1 MALRLAVMSM
11 RVYWREM
18 ASLSCPMMSR
28 ATASLTPAF
37 LSILVAVCRKQW
49 KLSLLTS
56 LFAPLPL
63 PVLWWFLSSTSPA
76 LTMIFL
82 NWALV
87 GPEVLLL
94 TRLA

>member
-11 RVYWREM
+11 WVYWREM

-49 KLSLLTS
+49 KLSSLSFRLDVAAFVCGVGELLC
-56 LFAPLPL
+56 F
-63 PVLWWFLSSTSPA
+63 
-76 LTMIFL
+76 
-82 NWALV
+82 
-87 GPEVLLL
+87 G
-94 TRLA
+94 